1 MWPIGI
7 VGYLKPGWEDADKIA
22 ARLRRFFE
30 SLAEVDPVFSCWTRA
45 GATRHRSGVPLL
57 ITMPTKQAEFR
68 LWVEE
73 NPVLGARGGR
83 KAIYGYALRTLTVQE
98 IPFGATFQL
107 SFVPADW
114 WFGHRIDF
122 AIFSRPGSPSPVADP
137 SNHKRL
143 IDLLRRMLLI
153 AATAWDCD
161 WAGVMPGDYRQ
172 GGRSPQLIEYE
183 SGWMVYLAG
192 APATHI
198 DPPQDIAIERLAD
211 GAMLLTAA
219 TDAMFSGQNPNHMAA
234 ALPIQAALAPLNAGN
249 KLQPRQAEE

>member
-7 VGYLKPGWEDADKIA
+7 VGHLKPGWEDADKIA
-22 ARLRRFFE
+22 ARFGRFYE
-30 SLAEVDPVFSCWTRA
+30 SLAEVDSVFSCWTRC
-45 GATRHRSGVPLL
+45 GTTRHRSGVPLL

-73 NPVLGARGGR
+73 NPVLGARDGR
-83 KAIYGYALRTLTVQE
+83 KAVYGYALRTLTVE
-98 IPFGATFQL
+98 ENPFGATFRL
-107 SFVPADW
+107 SFVPEEW

-122 AIFSRPGSPSPVADP
+122 ALFSRASSPS
-137 SNHKRL
+137 HKRL
-143 IDLLRRMLLI
+143 IALLRRVLLI

-172 GGRSPQLIEYE
+172 GGRSPQLIEYQG
-183 SGWMVYLAG
+183 GWMVYLAAAG
-192 APATHI
+192 ATHI

-234 ALPIQAALAPLNAGN
+234 ALRIQTALAPLNAGN

>member
-30 SLAEVDPVFSCWTRA
+30 NLAEVDPVFSCWTRA

-83 KAIYGYALRTLTVQE
+83 KAIYGYALRTLTVE
-98 IPFGATFQL
+98 ENPFGATFRL
-107 SFVPADW
+107 SFVPEEW

-122 AIFSRPGSPSPVADP
+122 ALFSRASSPSLVADP

-143 IDLLRRMLLI
+143 IALLRRVLLI

-172 GGRSPQLIEYE
+172 GGRSPQLIEYQG
-183 SGWMVYLAG
+183 GWMVYLDAAG
-192 APATHI
+192 ATHI

-234 ALPIQAALAPLNAGN
+234 ALRIQAALAPLNAGN

>member
-7 VGYLKPGWEDADKIA
+7 VGHLKPGWEDADKIA
-22 ARLRRFFE
+22 ARLKRFFE

-45 GATRHRSGVPLL
+45 GTTRHRSGVPLL

-73 NPVLGARGGR
+73 NPVLGARNGR
-83 KAIYGYALRTLTVQE
+83 KAIYGYALRTLTAE
-98 IPFGATFQL
+98 ENPFGATFRL

-137 SNHKRL
+137 SNHNRL

-161 WAGVMPGDYRQ
+161 WAGVMSGDYRQ
-172 GGRSPQLIEYE
+172 GRRSPQLIEYQ
-183 SGWMVYLAG
+183 SGWMVYLAA
-192 APATHI
+192 APARHI
-198 DPPQDIAIERLAD
+198 DPPQDVAVERLAD

-219 TDAMFSGQNPNHMAA
+219 TDAMFDGRNPNHMAA
-234 ALPIQAALAPLNAGN
+234 ALRIQVALSPLNNGN
-249 KLQPRQAEE
+249 VLEARQAEE